1 MKFFNE
7 LIKWLLVL
15 IIGLSAALLAII
27 FLAGSEVINQFLLRL
42 VVLIAIGFFGGLAG
56 RVLFSK
62 TPVVFTRA
70 MVTIASLISVL
81 LIDLFYETPY
91 QFDFIEADFSV
102 AEFSIS
108 DGSQICMMILAAL
121 LPVLINRR
129 SAKNSTPTA
138 EKLNNKRIPL
148 SSRMNPFLLR
158 ADPRNWQI
166 FKTKP
171 LSKNKRIPLDKQ
183 MNSFFRQV
191 DPRNWQI
198 FKSRPKPKK
207 KFTKPSAAA
216 KIRAKP
222 KTAAK
227 TKVNKPTNA
236 ASTLTVSRPANKV
249 KSVTKIHSGNGR
261 KPAKLKSAARKLKLP
276 AKLLGRN
283 GNDVRLVGEEEH
295 VCPYCLDEVVKGDER
310 GTVVCPECGTWHHQ
324 DCWNLTGACGVAH
337 RNEL

>member
-1 MKFFNE
+1 MKFLNE

-27 FLAGSEVINQFLLRL
+27 FLSGSEEINQFLLRL
-42 VVLIAIGFFGGLAG
+42 VVLIVIGFFGGLAG
-56 RVLFSK
+56 RVLFPK
-62 TPVVFTRA
+62 TQVFLTLA
-70 MVTIASLISVL
+70 MVTIASLICVL

-91 QFDFIEADFSV
+91 QFDFIEANFNTS
-102 AEFSIS
+102 EFSIS
-108 DGSQICMMILAAL
+108 DGSQIGLMILAAL
-121 LPVLINRR
+121 LPVLMIRHGV
-129 SAKNSTPTA
+129 KNSTPA
-138 EKLNNKRIPL
+138 ARKPKSNRIPL
-148 SSRMNPFLLR
+148 SSR
-158 ADPRNWQI
+158 
-166 FKTKP
+166 
-171 LSKNKRIPLDKQ
+171 

-198 FKSRPKPKK
+198 FKPMPKQKK
-207 KFTKPSAAA
+207 RVSKPSAAK
-216 KIRAKP
+216 KIQAKP

-227 TKVNKPTNA
+227 TKVNKPASST
-236 ASTLTVSRPANKV
+236 STLTVSRPANKV
-249 KSVTKIHSGNGR
+249 KSVTKIHSGNGH
-261 KPAKLKSAARKLKLP
+261 KPAKVKPATRKLKMP
-276 AKLLGRN
+276 AKFLGRN

>member
-7 LIKWLLVL
+7 LIKWLLVV

-42 VVLIAIGFFGGLAG
+42 AVLIAIGFFGGLAG

-62 TPVVFTRA
+62 TPVVLTLA

-91 QFDFIEADFSV
+91 QFDFAEADFSV

-108 DGSQICMMILAAL
+108 DGSQIGMMILAAL

-138 EKLNNKRIPL
+138 EKRNNKRVPL
-148 SSRMNPFLLR
+148 SSQMNAFLYR
-158 ADPRNWQI
+158 VDPRNWHI

-183 MNSFFRQV
+183 MNSFFHQL
-191 DPRNWQI
+191 DPRNWES
-198 FKSRPKPKK
+198 FKQKPKPIKRITEPK
-207 KFTKPSAAA
+207 NTTKIQA
-216 KIRAKP
+216 KS

-227 TKVNKPTNA
+227 TKVNKPASST
-236 ASTLTVSRPANKV
+236 STLTVSRPANQV
-249 KSVTKIHSGNGR
+249 KSVTKIPSGNGR
-261 KPAKLKSAARKLKLP
+261 KPAKVRPAARKLKIP
-276 AKLLGRN
+276 AKFLGRN
-283 GNDVRLVGEEEH
+283 GNDVKLVGEEEH
-295 VCPYCLDEVVKGDER
+295 VCPYCLDDVVKGDER

>member
-62 TPVVFTRA
+62 TPVVLTLA

-108 DGSQICMMILAAL
+108 DGSQIGMMILAAL

-138 EKLNNKRIPL
+138 EKLN
-148 SSRMNPFLLR
+148 
-158 ADPRNWQI
+158 
-166 FKTKP
+166 
-171 LSKNKRIPLDKQ
+171 NKRIPLDKQ

-261 KPAKLKSAARKLKLP
+261 KPAKVKSAARKLKLP